1 MKWERI
7 KRLFALLICA
17 VMIFSIIPAQG
28 FASETDDVTGE
39 EIVDTAAL
47 TQPEAEPAAA
57 SANDVVKV
65 EEVGGE
71 TTYFTSL
78 QAAFLKHFDYT
89 NNKEMGGTYIVTLLA
104 DCDRAEISAKTD
116 AYFKAALDIT
126 LDLNGHTIKSSDST
140 KSVLNITIGS
150 ATYPATFTIKDSSGD
165 NSGKITGGKWGIVF
179 VGTKGTLNFNGGTI
193 TGNHGGTTGGGIC
206 ASATSNQPVVN
217 LNGGIITGNSVTGT
231 SSANTGLGGGVFA
244 CQINVNGTVITGNY
258 AYGGT
263 GKYTGRGGG
272 IAVPINGTK
281 TYNVVNINTNTVYG
295 NYADNAGDDLMI
307 CKNGNI
313 YHTLSIGT
321 ENWYIDGW
329 NGKSQS
335 VGETARYSAEN
346 PVAYTACGFN
356 QTKNINLGL
365 KYVAPAAPS
374 VPEYTVTYTDGVE
387 DEVIFADQVY
397 TVSEG
402 EATPAFEGT
411 PAREDYV
418 FMGWNPEVAE
428 TVTEDVTYTATWE
441 KAPRLPGHSDDQH
454 LFQVICQG
462 DHGEFIA
469 NSYVVTVDPQTM
481 DISELTYTN
490 GKWVCDVTV
499 NVQKCVEDAVAY
511 FKEATGAEHTVVSEV
526 PETMT
531 YPMYWNDAWNCWVIN
546 NFNAP
551 ADYYLTCA
559 PQRPEQPRLPQD
571 NGSNVTAQLIT
582 ILCDTDEGH
591 TAKTYGWG
599 DPAANFVFP
608 KGSEPVWDEELKA
621 WTIGVR
627 IESIGAYY
635 VGLQFNKEHNG
646 IQHDTVDDLNTIDTT
661 LVWDVENNLWQTL
674 TGEPFQVH
682 VTCQTAPEAPSIN
695 YFLSRLKI
703 KMIGNVAGAEKIWN
717 ESLHAETVTVGEVR
731 GNRVDGFTVEVT
743 VALDNCYLEAWLARH
758 AAGADYDYDL
768 SKTEQPVT
776 FTLKYTGD
784 TAGELYDGSEY
795 WSVDGKTA
803 HTVYLTEAAPEAPD
817 KYGKNVTPD
826 LIKVICDTDEAHAPL
841 TIKWQH
847 QSTKV
852 RDWVS
857 GVVWSEEY
865 NTWIVPVRIDGI
877 INYYVWLNF
886 EKVYNNISHPLVDE
900 NQKYIDTYLKWDAE
914 QQLWVTLDEKPIDVH
929 VCCKTAP
936 DAPEKLGSY
945 QIQVKGDLDGD
956 GIYGESKSDCAL
968 GVSELYTTTIPAGG
982 YTLSEVYGS
991 REEGF
996 FVDVT
1001 VTLEDG
1007 DIYITN
1013 WIQQRAPG
1021 EDYIYNWDMTQKV
1034 VTFTLK
1040 YNNSLTGNLYGTGAN
1055 DWVLETTGNGYGKVS
1070 EAFVIP
1076 AQPAA
1081 PEQKN
1086 VVADLVTIICD
1097 SDAGR
1102 HAPVTGK
1109 WHPQHCKT
1117 TSDIV
1122 WNAELNTWTVD
1133 IRIGSLY
1140 IMYVDQLEDA
1150 NGGTTHELVEDITTV
1165 YSTLKWD
1172 AAQELWVS
1180 VEPIELN
1187 TTCRTA
1193 PLAPAYKQVK
1203 GYQIKVWGDV
1213 NGEEKAFT
1221 TSLPENGYT
1230 LSEVYGSREEGFFV
1244 DVTITLA
1251 EDDIY
1256 QQSWIE
1262 KRNPGFCYDYDW
1274 TKTAQT
1280 VTFTLKYNGSLTGTL
1295 YGDRHAVN
1303 TNYDWVLAENSKTFG
1318 VVCEAYLTPAKFT
1331 LTLNPDGGTVD
1342 PTTITVTFG
1351 SAIGELPVPTKVNC
1365 IFDGWYD
1372 AQGNEVTA
1380 ETVYTVDGDST
1391 ITAKWIKYPGSG
1403 SSNVTNELFTI
1414 ECTVKHEHS
1423 WLCNWFGSHVKLV
1436 SGSVKWNEELGRW
1449 EAQCKIGSS
1458 MLSSINSSTTK
1469 KNYFGGITHHYD
1481 ETNYTFDLYYDPD
1494 FTGLN
1499 SQKKEVTG
1507 MWLPVQ
1513 EYVVPVYC
1521 YTEPA
1526 APNMAKITSSVI
1538 WMRDAANTK
1547 NYLRSKL
1554 IDGTYTVGEMYQ
1566 ENGGFFVKVTVN
1578 DLSAYTTAFEAKFGE
1593 GYAVGDWTK
1602 NNTLK
1607 DFVYVLKYT
1616 GSTTDYKQDGTG
1628 WSIDWPTTTEK
1639 NNGRTLWLTKQ
1650 YTVTYTDGVEGKVF
1664 QDQVF
1669 TVFAMSETAKD
1680 KFAATATPAY
1690 EVPVRTGYTFA
1701 GWTPEVAATVTAD
1714 ATYTAVWTANNYT
1727 LTLDAAGGT
1736 VDPATLTVTF
1746 DAAIGTLPVPT
1757 RTGYTF
1763 NGWFD
1768 AEGKEVTA
1776 ETVYT
1781 VAGDST
1787 ITAKW
1792 TANTYTL
1799 TLDANKGEVDPATV
1813 TVTYD
1818 AAVGTLPVPTRT
1830 GYTFN
1835 GWFDAEGKEVTAET
1849 VYTVAGDSTATAKW
1863 TANTYTLTLDANKG
1877 EVDPV
1882 TVTVTFDAAVGT
1894 LPVPTRTGY
1903 TFNGWFDAEGN
1914 EVTADTVYTIA
1925 GDSTVTAKWTP
1936 NQYTVTLLGNRGMVD
1951 AGIQTVTVTF
1961 DAPIGKLPVAW
1972 LNGYTF
1978 RCWVDRNDNVV
1989 TADTVYTTAG
1999 DMELIAW
2006 WTANKYTLTLD
2017 AAVGTVDPATL
2028 TVTYEK
2034 AIGTLPTPERTG
2046 CTFAGWVD
2054 AEGKEVTAETIY
2066 TNAADATI
2074 TALWTPNSYT
2084 LTLETE
2090 DGAQIEVVFGEPIGT
2105 LPTPELEGYTFE
2117 GWYDAEGNPVT
2128 AETVYN
2134 FDTNLALSARWS
2146 ANGFVIE
2153 LDPGDGALNENDP
2166 ETIGVTYGAAV
2177 GEMPVPV
2184 YEGYTFNGW
2193 YDENGNLVDEE
2204 TVYLYTSNIT
2214 VHASWEKIP
2223 EEPVAESNNG
2233 IIYVVIA
2240 GVVLGVFAVV
2250 LATRKKRTGK

>member
-1 MKWERI
+1 MERI

-28 FASETDDVTGE
+28 FASETGDVTGE

-57 SANDVVKV
+57 SDAVMV
-65 EEVGGE
+65 EHNGE
-71 TTYFTSL
+71 TTCYASL
-78 QAAFLKHFDYT
+78 QKAFDGFAPS
-89 NNKEMGGTYIVTLLA
+89 NNTYGGTYVVTLLS
-104 DCDRAEISAKTD
+104 DVSGNLNKNLQYPTEI
-116 AYFKAALDIT
+116 LDIT
-126 LDLNGHTIKSSDST
+126 LDLNGHTITGDGTTIAVVINFGSSAS
-140 KSVLNITIGS
+140 KGS
-150 ATYPATFTIKDSSGD
+150 SFTIKDSSGN
-165 NSGKITGGKWGIVF
+165 NSGKITGGKGGVKLD
-179 VGTKGTLNFNGGTI
+179 GTDCTLNFQGGTS
-193 TGNHGGTTGGGIC
+193 TGNHNASKGGGILMG
-206 ASATSNQPVVN
+206 AKSF
-217 LNGGIITGNSVTGT
+217 LNMTGGVITGNSVKGS
-231 SSANTGLGGGVFA
+231 SSANTGYGGGVLA
-244 CQINVNGTVITGNY
+244 NYASITGGVITGNV
-258 AYGGT
+258 AYKGSHLL
-263 GKYTGRGGG
+263 TGRGGG
-272 IAVPINGTK
+272 VCTEFTRTKGYSTLTIADGV
-281 TYNVVNINTNTVYG
+281 VYG
-295 NYADNAGDDLMI
+295 NTAENAGDDVMSQGNGMSS
-307 CKNGNI
+307 CKFSL
-313 YHTLSIGT
+313 TIGT
-321 ENWYIDGW
+321 ENWYVDGW
-329 NGKSQS
+329 KGTKGGSGGGQ
-335 VGETARYSAEN
+335 TDRYSAEN
-346 PVAYTACGFN
+346 PVSYTDGGF
-356 QTKNINLGL
+356 TDSYKITIGL

-397 TVSEG
+397 TVIEG

-428 TVTEDVTYTATWE
+428 TVTENVTYTATWE

-546 NFNAP
+546 NFTAP

-1040 YNNSLTGNLYGTGAN
+1040 YNNSLTGNLYGTGVN

-1086 VVADLVTIICD
+1086 VVADLV
-1097 SDAGR
+1097 R
-1102 HAPVTGK
+1102 
-1109 WHPQHCKT
+1109 
-1117 TSDIV
+1117 
-1122 WNAELNTWTVD
+1122 EL
-1133 IRIGSLY
+1133 
-1140 IMYVDQLEDA
+1140 
-1150 NGGTTHELVEDITTV
+1150 
-1165 YSTLKWD
+1165 
-1172 AAQELWVS
+1172 
-1180 VEPIELN
+1180 
-1187 TTCRTA
+1187 
-1193 PLAPAYKQVK
+1193 
-1203 GYQIKVWGDV
+1203 
-1213 NGEEKAFT
+1213 
-1221 TSLPENGYT
+1221 
-1230 LSEVYGSREEGFFV
+1230 
-1244 DVTITLA
+1244 
-1251 EDDIY
+1251 
-1256 QQSWIE
+1256 
-1262 KRNPGFCYDYDW
+1262 
-1274 TKTAQT
+1274 
-1280 VTFTLKYNGSLTGTL
+1280 
-1295 YGDRHAVN
+1295 
-1303 TNYDWVLAENSKTFG
+1303 
-1318 VVCEAYLTPAKFT
+1318 
-1331 LTLNPDGGTVD
+1331 
-1342 PTTITVTFG
+1342 
-1351 SAIGELPVPTKVNC
+1351 
-1365 IFDGWYD
+1365 
-1372 AQGNEVTA
+1372 
-1380 ETVYTVDGDST
+1380 
-1391 ITAKWIKYPGSG
+1391 
-1403 SSNVTNELFTI
+1403 
-1414 ECTVKHEHS
+1414 
-1423 WLCNWFGSHVKLV
+1423 
-1436 SGSVKWNEELGRW
+1436 
-1449 EAQCKIGSS
+1449 
-1458 MLSSINSSTTK
+1458 
-1469 KNYFGGITHHYD
+1469 
-1481 ETNYTFDLYYDPD
+1481 
-1494 FTGLN
+1494 
-1499 SQKKEVTG
+1499 
-1507 MWLPVQ
+1507 
-1513 EYVVPVYC
+1513 
-1521 YTEPA
+1521 
-1526 APNMAKITSSVI
+1526 
-1538 WMRDAANTK
+1538 
-1547 NYLRSKL
+1547 
-1554 IDGTYTVGEMYQ
+1554 
-1566 ENGGFFVKVTVN
+1566 
-1578 DLSAYTTAFEAKFGE
+1578 
-1593 GYAVGDWTK
+1593 
-1602 NNTLK
+1602 
-1607 DFVYVLKYT
+1607 
-1616 GSTTDYKQDGTG
+1616 
-1628 WSIDWPTTTEK
+1628 
-1639 NNGRTLWLTKQ
+1639 
-1650 YTVTYTDGVEGKVF
+1650 
-1664 QDQVF
+1664 
-1669 TVFAMSETAKD
+1669 
-1680 KFAATATPAY
+1680 
-1690 EVPVRTGYTFA
+1690 
-1701 GWTPEVAATVTAD
+1701 
-1714 ATYTAVWTANNYT
+1714 
-1727 LTLDAAGGT
+1727 
-1736 VDPATLTVTF
+1736 
-1746 DAAIGTLPVPT
+1746 
-1757 RTGYTF
+1757 
-1763 NGWFD
+1763 
-1768 AEGKEVTA
+1768 
-1776 ETVYT
+1776 
-1781 VAGDST
+1781 
-1787 ITAKW
+1787 
-1792 TANTYTL
+1792 
-1799 TLDANKGEVDPATV
+1799 
-1813 TVTYD
+1813 
-1818 AAVGTLPVPTRT
+1818 
-1830 GYTFN
+1830 
-1835 GWFDAEGKEVTAET
+1835 
-1849 VYTVAGDSTATAKW
+1849 
-1863 TANTYTLTLDANKG
+1863 
-1877 EVDPV
+1877 
-1882 TVTVTFDAAVGT
+1882 
-1894 LPVPTRTGY
+1894 
-1903 TFNGWFDAEGN
+1903 
-1914 EVTADTVYTIA
+1914 
-1925 GDSTVTAKWTP
+1925 
-1936 NQYTVTLLGNRGMVD
+1936 
-1951 AGIQTVTVTF
+1951 
-1961 DAPIGKLPVAW
+1961 
-1972 LNGYTF
+1972 
-1978 RCWVDRNDNVV
+1978 
-1989 TADTVYTTAG
+1989 
-1999 DMELIAW
+1999 
-2006 WTANKYTLTLD
+2006 
-2017 AAVGTVDPATL
+2017 
-2028 TVTYEK
+2028 
-2034 AIGTLPTPERTG
+2034 
-2046 CTFAGWVD
+2046 
-2054 AEGKEVTAETIY
+2054 
-2066 TNAADATI
+2066 
-2074 TALWTPNSYT
+2074 
-2084 LTLETE
+2084 
-2090 DGAQIEVVFGEPIGT
+2090 
-2105 LPTPELEGYTFE
+2105 
-2117 GWYDAEGNPVT
+2117 
-2128 AETVYN
+2128 
-2134 FDTNLALSARWS
+2134 
-2146 ANGFVIE
+2146 
-2153 LDPGDGALNENDP
+2153 
-2166 ETIGVTYGAAV
+2166 
-2177 GEMPVPV
+2177 
-2184 YEGYTFNGW
+2184 
-2193 YDENGNLVDEE
+2193 
-2204 TVYLYTSNIT
+2204 
-2214 VHASWEKIP
+2214 
-2223 EEPVAESNNG
+2223 
-2233 IIYVVIA
+2233 
-2240 GVVLGVFAVV
+2240 
-2250 LATRKKRTGK
+2250 